1 MLLILLVFLGA
12 AGGGTGIQSGTEMT
26 SEKGGVSVLINRFAE
41 DVLVSNGVN
50 HC

>member
-1 MLLILLVFLGA
+1 MILLVFLGA
-12 AGGGTGIQSGTEMT
+12 AGGAGIQSGTEMT
-26 SEKGGVSVLINRFAE
+26 SEKGGVSVLIDRFAE